1 MRRQIVSKLRRAGS
15 ALWTAMLFAWI
26 VLLLVIAAIVLGAVL
41 ALAVGAYYVFG
52 WWGVAVVA
60 VFMVVVCFGKDR
72 PLPPRAKGTA
82 FPNDTDDTWWWGN
95 HRKNGPQHWNHRT
108 NDFNWRSHRGDF

>member
-15 ALWTAMLFAWI
+15 ALWTTMLFAWI
-26 VLLLVIAAIVLGAVL
+26 VLMLAIAAIMLGAVL
-41 ALAVGAYYVFG
+41 ALAIGAYYVFG

-72 PLPPRAKGTA
+72 PNVPRRRRKSGLNLNDD
-82 FPNDTDDTWWWGN
+82 PNPWYMQSQYRF
-95 HRKNGPQHWNHRT
+95 HHGPT
-108 NDFNWRSHRGDF
+108 NNHRGDW